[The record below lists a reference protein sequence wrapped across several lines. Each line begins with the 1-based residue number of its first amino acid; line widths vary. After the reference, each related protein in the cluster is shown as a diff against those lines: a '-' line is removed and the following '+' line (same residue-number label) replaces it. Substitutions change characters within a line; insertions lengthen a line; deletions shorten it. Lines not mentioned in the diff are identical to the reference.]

1 MKKDHDLEEHPMRA
15 ALHEKEH
22 AQFLKQIPPELDG
35 IADKVLAYRPKAK
48 AKASK
53 QRQKRK
59 AKRDAK
65 KG

>member
-1 MKKDHDLEEHPMRA
+1 MSKVPR
-15 ALHEKEH
+15 
-22 AQFLKQIPPELDG
+22 ELDR
-35 IADKVLAYRPKAK
+35 IADVVLAYRPKAK
-48 AKASK
+48 VKASK

>member
-1 MKKDHDLEEHPMRA
+1 MK
-15 ALHEKEH
+15 
-22 AQFLKQIPPELDG
+22 IPRELDR
-35 IADKVLAYRPKAK
+35 IADVVLAYRPKAK

>member
-1 MKKDHDLEEHPMRA
+1 MK
-15 ALHEKEH
+15 
-22 AQFLKQIPPELDG
+22 KQIPPELDR
-35 IADKVLAYRPKAK
+35 IADTVLAYRPKAK

-65 KG
+65 KGNYIRVYTCP

>member
-1 MKKDHDLEEHPMRA
+1 MKNAPKD
-15 ALHEKEH
+15 
-22 AQFLKQIPPELDG
+22 LDT
-35 IADKVLAYRPKAK
+35 IADVVLAYKPPEK

-53 QRQKRK
+53 KREKRK

>member
-1 MKKDHDLEEHPMRA
+1 MSKPK
-15 ALHEKEH
+15 
-22 AQFLKQIPPELDG
+22 PPEALDR
-35 IADKVLAYRPKAK
+35 ITDVVLAYRPKAK